1 MNKENY
7 RKALDQVRAS
17 DELKSKTFEKIV
29 DKKSNKNYIKYLS
42 VVAVI
47 IIVCTAIFSRPKEN
61 NVTNI
66 AINQQTNVETRKN
79 DLPRFKNIEE
89 LKNVLDGNQMS
100 SRNIYQKE
108 TVLLDSAEIKSNGV
122 TREESVNDYSK
133 TNIQVEN
140 VDEADIVKTDG
151 EYIYYVAGEKVYIVE
166 ANNLEIKSRIDYSN
180 NEEEDYSPS
189 ELYINGNKLIVLG
202 TYYEHT
208 TNNNRYDEEDN
219 IVRDYISSTSNI
231 LAKAIIYDISNKEN
245 PTIAREVALDGNY
258 INSRMIDEN
267 IYFISIKR
275 PNYYPQIKDE
285 EILPI
290 VQDTARAEKTKRL
303 DCIDIAYFKD
313 TNNYNYMIVGG
324 FNINNNDEVNIE
336 SFFGASD
343 EIYASENNLYITQMA
358 YNEDYSFN
366 NSKTIIYKFNLS
378 NSHISMQC
386 KGEVK
391 GYLNNQFSMDEYE
404 GNLRIATTVYN
415 EKDNTSNQLFILDE
429 NLQQIGKIENLAKG
443 EQIYAVRFMGKFG
456 YIVTFEQV
464 DPLFVID
471 LQDPTNPEVKGEL
484 KIPGYSSYLH
494 PYDETHVIGIGYNT
508 KSNGYGGI
516 TNDNMKVSMFDV
528 SDLENPKEL
537 FNISIGEDYTY
548 SDIGYDHKVLFYNKN
563 KNLIGFPLTY
573 RGNQSKDDKN
583 GFIILKIDL
592 DNNEFE
598 KYGEILQE
606 IDYKTNIDR
615 GIYIQDILYT
625 LSESEIVSYDLNTI
639 QKIKALKIEED

>member
-180 NEEEDYSPS
+180 NEKEDYSPS

-231 LAKAIIYDISNKEN
+231 LAKAINC
-245 PTIAREVALDGNY
+245 
-258 INSRMIDEN
+258 
-267 IYFISIKR
+267 F
-275 PNYYPQIKDE
+275 
-285 EILPI
+285 
-290 VQDTARAEKTKRL
+290 
-303 DCIDIAYFKD
+303 
-313 TNNYNYMIVGG
+313 
-324 FNINNNDEVNIE
+324 
-336 SFFGASD
+336 
-343 EIYASENNLYITQMA
+343 
-358 YNEDYSFN
+358 
-366 NSKTIIYKFNLS
+366 
-378 NSHISMQC
+378 
-386 KGEVK
+386 
-391 GYLNNQFSMDEYE
+391 
-404 GNLRIATTVYN
+404 
-415 EKDNTSNQLFILDE
+415 
-429 NLQQIGKIENLAKG
+429 
-443 EQIYAVRFMGKFG
+443 
-456 YIVTFEQV
+456 
-464 DPLFVID
+464 
-471 LQDPTNPEVKGEL
+471 
-484 KIPGYSSYLH
+484 
-494 PYDETHVIGIGYNT
+494 
-508 KSNGYGGI
+508 
-516 TNDNMKVSMFDV
+516 
-528 SDLENPKEL
+528 
-537 FNISIGEDYTY
+537 
-548 SDIGYDHKVLFYNKN
+548 
-563 KNLIGFPLTY
+563 
-573 RGNQSKDDKN
+573 
-583 GFIILKIDL
+583 
-592 DNNEFE
+592 
-598 KYGEILQE
+598 
-606 IDYKTNIDR
+606 
-615 GIYIQDILYT
+615 
-625 LSESEIVSYDLNTI
+625 
-639 QKIKALKIEED
+639 